1 MCLRFIC
8 KESVENHFIHR
19 CPVLAV
25 IYLACEDCILK
36 MTTVW
41 WLKLYYIVVHSC
53 TYTTRHFKQKR
64 LWTMFYFQLECIT
77 PCMLIFWH
85 KIVSVCIYIYMT
97 GQKGA
102 HARGSALQLKIK
114 HFWKL
119 FLFEM
124 LCTCMNEWIYS
135 PDNFSNQTGW
145 FQDLV
150 VARWKWHR
158 KNRYPCVEWFW
169 SLSLKRNRKHVE

>member
-1 MCLRFIC
+1 MSSFGSHLF
-8 KESVENHFIHR
+8 SVWGLYLENDHSLVAEIVLYSRSFMHIHNTAFQTKTVVNNVLFSTWVHNPLHAHF
-19 CPVLAV
+19 LAQN
-25 IYLACEDCILK
+25 C
-36 MTTVW
+36 
-41 WLKLYYIVVHSC
+41 
-53 TYTTRHFKQKR
+53 
-64 LWTMFYFQLECIT
+64 
-77 PCMLIFWH
+77 
-85 KIVSVCIYIYMT
+85 VCVYIYIYMT

-150 VARWKWHR
+150 VARWKRHR

-169 SLSLKRNRKHVE
+169 SLRLKRNRKHVE